1 MDNYAIAENFALLGK
16 LMDIHGDNSFKAKSY
31 SSAAF
36 TIDKLTT
43 PLAELPAE
51 KIFGIRG
58 IGDAI
63 GKKIVEQLE
72 TGQLSLL
79 NEYIAKTPPGII
91 EMMGIKG
98 IGPKK
103 IATIWKELE
112 IETLGELLYACN
124 ENRLTLYKGFG
135 EKTQQNIKESI
146 EFYMGNQGSYLY
158 AQVIQHSEN
167 TQRIL
172 ERIFPEDKWLLTG
185 DLRRQMETIDKLEWV
200 TTASTEKIIEHL
212 GSTLI
217 INGTVTTSGEKEID
231 HAVKEQ
237 TFEIRHSSPELLEI
251 MGKGTAQNILL
262 RFYPST
268 KETLYSN
275 LFRTSCS
282 PEFLEVWEK
291 DHSLA
296 AYYESEE
303 AIFAA
308 AGVQPIPAFL
318 RENAI
323 RITESKQ
330 NHLPDVIQ
338 PTDITGII
346 HCHSNWSDGVHTLEQ
361 MAVAAKDKGLQYL
374 VISDHSK
381 TAFYA
386 NGLQED
392 RIRAQQQQVDELN
405 AKLAP
410 FKIFKSIESDI
421 LNDGSLDYS
430 PEILSTFDLV
440 IASVHSNLKMN
451 EEKAM
456 MRLINAIENPYTS
469 ILGHMTGRLLL
480 SRNGYPVDHKRIIEA
495 CAANQVVIELNAH
508 PRRLDID
515 WRWIDYALEK
525 NVLISIDPDAHAIDG
540 FDDCRY
546 GVLVAQKAGVS
557 KEQNLSSYSLS
568 DFEAFVARQQS
579 KRP

>member
-146 EFYMGNQGSYLY
+146 EFYFGALGSYLY
-158 AQVIQHSEN
+158 QQIESYAVSVDNRLKEN
-167 TQRIL
+167 
-172 ERIFPEDKWLLTG
+172 FPEEQFLLTG
-185 DLRRQMETIDKLEWV
+185 EFRRQLEIINTLSWV
-200 TTASTEKIIEHL
+200 TTLPME
-212 GSTLI
+212 TL
-217 INGTVTTSGEKEID
+217 KD
-231 HAVKEQ
+231 
-237 TFEIRHSSPELLEI
+237 FFIRHEFAVVHESTDEI
-251 MGKGTAQNILL
+251 SFKGKENVTMGFYCTSATSLISKLFQTSASDAFLDAWQTATQWNAG
-262 RFYPST
+262 
-268 KETLYSN
+268 
-275 LFRTSCS
+275 
-282 PEFLEVWEK
+282 
-291 DHSLA
+291 A
-296 AYYESEE
+296 AYADEE

-308 AGVQPIPAFL
+308 VNLPFIPAYQ
-318 RENAI
+318 RENASAI
-323 RITESKQ
+323 NLAKANKLAT
-330 NHLPDVIQ
+330 PIQ
-338 PTDITGII
+338 PADITGII

-361 MAVAAKDKGLQYL
+361 MAVVARDKGLQYL

-392 RIRAQQQQVDELN
+392 RIRAQQQQADELN
-405 AKLAP
+405 VKLAP

-456 MRLINAIENPYTS
+456 MRLLNAIENPYTS

-540 FDDCRY
+540 FEDCRY

-557 KEQNLSSYSLS
+557 KEQNLSSYSLV
-568 DFEAFVARQQS
+568 DFEAFVARQKS

>member
-43 PLAELPAE
+43 PLAELPTE

-146 EFYMGNQGSYLY
+146 EFYFGTLGSYLY
-158 AQVIQHSEN
+158 QQIESYAVSVDNRLKEN
-167 TQRIL
+167 
-172 ERIFPEDKWLLTG
+172 FPGEQFLLTG
-185 DLRRQMETIDKLEWV
+185 EFRRQLEIINTLSWV
-200 TTASTEKIIEHL
+200 TTLPMKMLKDFFTRNEFTVVNESGDQIAFKGKENVTMGFYCTNPASIIAKL
-212 GSTLI
+212 F
-217 INGTVTTSGEKEID
+217 VTSASD
-231 HAVKEQ
+231 
-237 TFEIRHSSPELLEI
+237 S
-251 MGKGTAQNILL
+251 
-262 RFYPST
+262 
-268 KETLYSN
+268 
-275 LFRTSCS
+275 
-282 PEFLEVWEK
+282 FLEAWQT
-291 DHSLA
+291 STQWNAGA
-296 AYYESEE
+296 AYADEE
-303 AIFAA
+303 AIFTA
-308 AGVQPIPAFL
+308 AGLPFIPAYQ
-318 RENAI
+318 REDAKVMD
-323 RITESKQ
+323 TAKAGK
-330 NHLPDVIQ
+330 LATPIQ
-338 PTDITGII
+338 PADITGII

-361 MAVAAKDKGLQYL
+361 MAVAAKTKGLQYL

-456 MRLINAIENPYTS
+456 MRLMNAIENPYTS

-525 NVLISIDPDAHAIDG
+525 NALISIDPDAHAIDG

-546 GVLVAQKAGVS
+546 GVLAAQKAGVS
-557 KEQNLSSYSLS
+557 KEQNLSSYSLA
-568 DFEAFVARQQS
+568 DFEAFVIRQQS

>member
-43 PLAELPAE
+43 PLSELPAE

-146 EFYMGNQGSYLY
+146 EFYFGTLGSYLY
-158 AQVIQHSEN
+158 QQIESYAVSVDNRLKEN
-167 TQRIL
+167 
-172 ERIFPEDKWLLTG
+172 FPGEQFILTG
-185 DLRRQMETIDKLEWV
+185 EFRRQLEIINTLSWV
-200 TTASTEKIIEHL
+200 TTLPMEMLKDFFTRNEFMVVNESGDQIVFKGKENVTMGFYCTNPASIVAKL
-212 GSTLI
+212 F
-217 INGTVTTSGEKEID
+217 VTSASDT
-231 HAVKEQ
+231 
-237 TFEIRHSSPELLEI
+237 
-251 MGKGTAQNILL
+251 
-262 RFYPST
+262 
-268 KETLYSN
+268 
-275 LFRTSCS
+275 
-282 PEFLEVWEK
+282 FLEAWQTATQWNAGATYVN
-291 DHSLA
+291 
-296 AYYESEE
+296 EE
-303 AIFAA
+303 AIFTAV
-308 AGVQPIPAFL
+308 GLPFIPAYQ
-318 RENAI
+318 REDAKMI
-323 RITESKQ
+323 DTAKAGKMSV
-330 NHLPDVIQ
+330 PIQ
-338 PTDITGII
+338 PADITGII

-361 MAVAAKDKGLQYL
+361 MAVAAKERGLQYL

-456 MRLINAIENPYTS
+456 MRLMNAIENPYTS

-557 KEQNLSSYSLS
+557 KEQNLSSYSLA
-568 DFEAFVARQQS
+568 DFEAFVARQKS

>member
-72 TGQLSLL
+72 TGQLCLL

-146 EFYMGNQGSYLY
+146 EFYFGTLGSYLY
-158 AQVIQHSEN
+158 QQIESYAVSVDNRLKEN
-167 TQRIL
+167 
-172 ERIFPEDKWLLTG
+172 FPGEQFLLTG
-185 DLRRQMETIDKLEWV
+185 EFRRQLEIINTLSWV
-200 TTASTEKIIEHL
+200 TTL
-212 GSTLI
+212 
-217 INGTVTTSGEKEID
+217 
-231 HAVKEQ
+231 
-237 TFEIRHSSPELLEI
+237 P
-251 MGKGTAQNILL
+251 M
-262 RFYPST
+262 
-268 KETLYSN
+268 ETLKDFFIRNEFVVVNESIEEISFKGKENVTMGFYCTNPASIVSK
-275 LFRTSCS
+275 LFMTSS
-282 PEFLEVWEK
+282 SDAFLEAWQTATQWNADAVYA
-291 DHSLA
+291 D
-296 AYYESEE
+296 EE
-303 AIFAA
+303 AIFTS
-308 AGVQPIPAFL
+308 VNLPFIPAYQ
-318 RENAI
+318 REKA
-323 RITESKQ
+323 S
-330 NHLPDVIQ
+330 VINIAKANTLAMPIQ
-338 PTDITGII
+338 TADITGII

-456 MRLINAIENPYTS
+456 MRLMNAIENPYTS

-515 WRWIDYALEK
+515 WRWIDDALEK

-540 FDDCRY
+540 FEDCRY
-546 GVLVAQKAGVS
+546 GVLVAQKAGLS
-557 KEQNLSSYSLS
+557 KEQNLSSYSLA
-568 DFEAFVARQQS
+568 DFEAFVARQKA

>member
-146 EFYMGNQGSYLY
+146 EFYFGTLGSYLY
-158 AQVIQHSEN
+158 QQIESYAVSVDNRLKEN
-167 TQRIL
+167 
-172 ERIFPEDKWLLTG
+172 FPGEQFLLTG
-185 DLRRQMETIDKLEWV
+185 EYRRQLEIINTLSWV
-200 TTASTEKIIEHL
+200 TTLPMKPLKDFFIRNDFAVVNESGDEITFKGKENVTMAFYCTTPASIISKRFLTSADNAFLEAWQSTTQWNAGATYANEEKIF
-212 GSTLI
+212 T
-217 INGTVTTSGEKEID
+217 
-231 HAVKEQ
+231 AVGLP
-237 TFEIRHSSPELLEI
+237 F
-251 MGKGTAQNILL
+251 
-262 RFYPST
+262 
-268 KETLYSN
+268 
-275 LFRTSCS
+275 
-282 PEFLEVWEK
+282 
-291 DHSLA
+291 
-296 AYYESEE
+296 
-303 AIFAA
+303 
-308 AGVQPIPAFL
+308 IPAYQ
-318 RENAI
+318 REVAKVI
-323 RITESKQ
+323 DTAKAGK
-330 NHLPDVIQ
+330 LTTPIQ
-338 PTDITGII
+338 PADITGII

-361 MAVAAKDKGLQYL
+361 MAVAAKAKGLQYL

-405 AKLAP
+405 VKLAP

-421 LNDGSLDYS
+421 LNDGSLDYT
-430 PEILSTFDLV
+430 PGILSTFDLV

-495 CAANQVVIELNAH
+495 CAANDVVIELNAH

-515 WRWIDYALEK
+515 WRWIEYALEK
-525 NVLISIDPDAHAIDG
+525 NVLISIDPDAHAVDG

-557 KEQNLSSYSLS
+557 KNQNLSSYSLV
-568 DFEAFVARQQS
+568 DFEAFVAQQKS

>member
-36 TIDKLTT
+36 TIDKLAT
-43 PLAELPAE
+43 PLAELPPE

-146 EFYMGNQGSYLY
+146 EFYFGTLGSYLY
-158 AQVIQHSEN
+158 QQIESYAVSVDNRLKEN
-167 TQRIL
+167 
-172 ERIFPEDKWLLTG
+172 FPGEQFLLTG
-185 DLRRQMETIDKLEWV
+185 EFRRQLEIINTLSWV
-200 TTASTEKIIEHL
+200 TTLPMEILKDFFIRNEFAVVSESGDEISFKGKENVTMGFYCTTPASIISKRFL
-212 GSTLI
+212 
-217 INGTVTTSGEKEID
+217 TSAGE
-231 HAVKEQ
+231 
-237 TFEIRHSSPELLEI
+237 
-251 MGKGTAQNILL
+251 
-262 RFYPST
+262 
-268 KETLYSN
+268 
-275 LFRTSCS
+275 
-282 PEFLEVWEK
+282 EFLEAWQTTTQWNAGATYANEEEIFTAVG
-291 DHSLA
+291 LPFIP
-296 AYYESEE
+296 AYQREE
-303 AIFAA
+303 AKVIDTAK
-308 AGVQPIPAFL
+308 AGKLTTP
-318 RENAI
+318 
-323 RITESKQ
+323 
-330 NHLPDVIQ
+330 IQ
-338 PTDITGII
+338 PADITGII

-361 MAVAAKDKGLQYL
+361 MAVAAKAKGLQYL

-405 AKLAP
+405 VKLAP

-495 CAANQVVIELNAH
+495 CAANDVVIELNAH

-515 WRWIDYALEK
+515 WRWIDYALDK

-557 KEQNLSSYSLS
+557 KEDNLSSYSLV
-568 DFEAFVARQQS
+568 DFEAFVARQKS